1 MAFSQSG
8 HSKSLKEEL
17 TCPLCL
23 DIYRSPHMLPCGH
36 NFCKKC
42 LEHLKRQAERGRFRC
57 PECRECHRCVTKL
70 QKNFKLA
77 NISDDFRQQCRVS
90 SSLAL
95 VTKPR
100 ESQVASLAL
109 QHCGSKLS
117 VPCDYCPTVTA
128 EAPGPSSS
136 RNGSTGTST
145 CIESGGDKDT
155 SSAAAALAVQTYAVK
170 TCLKCEVSMCPEHL
184 RPHLE
189 LPAFRE
195 HLLTDPMSDLW
206 KRKCPAHDEMYRW
219 ETPVAILSL
228 YSGGPTD
235 REVVTSK

>member
-57 PECRECHRCVTKL
+57 PECRECHRCGAKL

-77 NISDDFRQQCRVS
+77 NISDDFRQQCRATA
-90 SSLAL
+90 SLASL
-95 VTKPR
+95 SKPR
-100 ESQVASLAL
+100 DPAAVAAAAASLAL
-109 QHCGSKLS
+109 QHCGSQLS
-117 VPCDYCPTVTA
+117 VPCDYCPTLTA

-136 RNGSTGTST
+136 SRDGATGAST
-145 CIESGGDKDT
+145 CIENGGHEE
-155 SSAAAALAVQTYAVK
+155 SAAAAAAAVQTYAVK

-195 HLLTDPMSDLW
+195 HLLTEPMSNLW
-206 KRKCPAHDEMYRW
+206 KRKCPAHDEMYR
-219 ETPVAILSL
+219 
-228 YSGGPTD
+228 
-235 REVVTSK
+235 

>member
-8 HSKSLKEEL
+8 HSKTLKEEL

-57 PECRECHRCVTKL
+57 PECRECHRCGTKL

-77 NISDDFRQQCRVS
+77 NISDDFRQQCRVT
-90 SSLAL
+90 SLLASAS
-95 VTKPR
+95 KPR
-100 ESQVASLAL
+100 EPAVASLAL

-117 VPCDYCPTVTA
+117 VPCDYCPTLPA

-136 RNGSTGTST
+136 RGASTGAST
-145 CIESGGDKDT
+145 CIENGGDEE
-155 SSAAAALAVQTYAVK
+155 SSAAAAAAAAVAQTYAVK

-195 HLLTDPMSDLW
+195 HLLTEPMSNLW

-219 ETPVAILSL
+219 ET
-228 YSGGPTD
+228 
-235 REVVTSK
+235 